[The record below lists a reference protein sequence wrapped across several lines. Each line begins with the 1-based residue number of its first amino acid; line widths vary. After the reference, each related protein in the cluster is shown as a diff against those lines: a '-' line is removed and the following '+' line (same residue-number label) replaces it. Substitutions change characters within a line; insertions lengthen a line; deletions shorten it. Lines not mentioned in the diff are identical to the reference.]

1 MIMKTLWEKGMET
14 PEEVTRFTVGN
25 DAQWDMRLAP
35 YDITGSI
42 AHVQMLGKTGL
53 LTQPETETL
62 LSALEALRKKI
73 LDREVEIGGGA
84 EDIHSLVEM
93 LLSRELGDLGKK
105 IHAGR
110 SRNDQVMTD
119 IHLYL
124 KDVCRQIAREVRAL
138 FDLLQEKGRQFQDVL
153 MPGYTH
159 ERPAMPSSF
168 GLWMGAYAET
178 LVDDIHQLTAA
189 WMHCDQNPLGSS
201 AGYGNSFPLDRE
213 QTTRLM
219 GFGTLKYNSIAAQMS
234 RGRTERSLA
243 FAMASLAGTLNKL
256 ATDCCLYSGPDF
268 GFFDFPE
275 SLTTG
280 SSIMPHKKNPDVWE
294 LVRARCNI
302 IEGVPGQITLVCTN
316 LTHGYHRD
324 YQLLKDLLFPAID
337 SLFECLKVSVLMIS
351 QMQVNQ
357 NIFADE
363 RYDLLF
369 TVESVNRLVLE
380 GIPFRDAYR
389 LVAASLRDGSYRAE
403 KEICHTHTGSIG
415 NPAFMQVAQKM
426 EQALSPILST
436 DVQK

>member
-1 MIMKTLWEKGMET
+1 MIMKTLWEKGIET
-14 PEEVTRFTVGN
+14 PAEVTRFTVGN

-35 YDITGSI
+35 YDITGSM

-53 LTQPETETL
+53 LTEQETQEL
-62 LSALEALRKKI
+62 LAALEALRKKI
-73 LDREVEIGGGA
+73 LDGELEIGSGA
-84 EDIHSLVEM
+84 EDIHSFVELV
-93 LLSRELGDLGKK
+93 LSQELGDLGKK

-124 KDVCRQIAREVRAL
+124 KDVCRDIAKEVRIL
-138 FDLLQEKGRQFQDVL
+138 FDLLQEKGRLLKDVL
-153 MPGYTH
+153 IPGYTH

-168 GLWMGAYAET
+168 GLWMGSYAES
-178 LVDDIHQLTAA
+178 LVDDIYQLTAA
-189 WMHCDQNPLGSS
+189 FRLCNQNPLGSA

-213 QTTRLM
+213 ETTRLM
-219 GFGTLKYNSIAAQMS
+219 GFETLKYNSIAAQMS

-243 FAMASLAGTLNKL
+243 FAMASVAGTLNKL
-256 ATDCCLYSGPDF
+256 AADCCLFSGPDF
-268 GFFDFPE
+268 GFIDFPE

-337 SLFECLKVSVLMIS
+337 SLFDCLKVSVQMIS
-351 QMQVNQ
+351 QMQVNK

-363 RYDLLF
+363 RYDLIF

-380 GIPFRDAYR
+380 GIPFRDAYQ
-389 LVAASLRDGSYRAE
+389 LVASSLRDGSYIAK

-415 NPAFMQVAQKM
+415 NPAFDKVEEKM
-426 EQALSPILST
+426 ERALSSFFIPLF
-436 DVQK
+436 K

>member
-1 MIMKTLWEKGMET
+1 MIMKTLWEKGIET
-14 PEEVTRFTVGN
+14 PAEVTRFTVGN

-35 YDITGSI
+35 YDITGSM

-53 LTQPETETL
+53 LTQQETDAL
-62 LSALEALRKKI
+62 LAALEALQKKI
-73 LDREVEIGGGA
+73 LEGKLEIGEGA
-84 EDIHSLVEM
+84 EDIHSLIEL
-93 LLSRELGDLGKK
+93 LLSRELGDLGKR

-124 KDVCRQIAREVRAL
+124 KDVCRDIAREVRSL
-138 FDLLQEKGRQFQDVL
+138 FDLLQEKGRLYKEVL

-189 WMHCDQNPLGSS
+189 WMHCDQNPLGSA

-213 QTTRLM
+213 ETTRLM

-243 FAMASLAGTLNKL
+243 FAMASLAGTINKL
-256 ATDCCLYSGPDF
+256 AADCCLFSGPDF

-294 LVRARCNI
+294 LIRARCNLI
-302 IEGVPGQITLVCTN
+302 QGVPVQITLVCTN

-324 YQLLKDLLFPAID
+324 FQVLKDLLFPAID
-337 SLFECLKVSVLMIS
+337 SLFECLHMTGLLIAQMKVNGMIFES
-351 QMQVNQ
+351 T
-357 NIFADE
+357 
-363 RYDLLF
+363 RYDQIF
-369 TVESVNRLVLE
+369 TVEEVNRLVLQ

-389 LVAASLRDGSYRAE
+389 MVASSLRKGSYHAN
-403 KEICHTHTGSIG
+403 KEISHIHTGSIG
-415 NPAFMQVAQKM
+415 NPAFDQVEEKM
-426 EQALSPILST
+426 ERALSSFFIPLL
-436 DVQK
+436 K

>member
-1 MIMKTLWEKGMET
+1 MIMKTLWEKGIET
-14 PEEVTRFTVGN
+14 PAEVTRFTVGN

-35 YDITGSI
+35 YDITGSM

-53 LTQPETETL
+53 LTQQETDAL
-62 LSALEALRKKI
+62 LAALEALQKKI
-73 LDREVEIGGGA
+73 LEGKLEIGEGA
-84 EDIHSLVEM
+84 EDIHSLIEL
-93 LLSRELGDLGKK
+93 LLSRELGDLGKR

-124 KDVCRQIAREVRAL
+124 KDVCRDIAREVRSL
-138 FDLLQEKGRQFQDVL
+138 FDLLQEKGRRFKDVL

-168 GLWMGAYAET
+168 GLWMGSYAEI
-178 LVDDIHQLTAA
+178 LIDDIYQLTAA
-189 WMHCDQNPLGSS
+189 FLHCDQNPLGSA

-213 QTTRLM
+213 ETTHLM
-219 GFGTLKYNSIAAQMS
+219 GFETLKYNSIAAQMS

-256 ATDCCLYSGPDF
+256 AADCCLFSGPDF

-294 LVRARCNI
+294 LIRARCNVI
-302 IEGVPGQITLVCTN
+302 QGVPVQITLVCTN

-324 YQLLKDLLFPAID
+324 FQVLKDLLFPAID
-337 SLFECLKVSVLMIS
+337 SLFECLHMTGLLIAQMKVNGMIFES
-351 QMQVNQ
+351 T
-357 NIFADE
+357 
-363 RYDLLF
+363 RYDQIF
-369 TVESVNRLVLE
+369 TVEEVNRLVLQ

-389 LVAASLRDGSYRAE
+389 MVASSLRKGSYHAN
-403 KEICHTHTGSIG
+403 KEISHIHTGSIG
-415 NPAFMQVAQKM
+415 NPAFDQVEEKM
-426 EQALSPILST
+426 ERALSSFFIPLL
-436 DVQK
+436 K

>member
-1 MIMKTLWEKGMET
+1 MIMKTLWEKGIET
-14 PEEVTRFTVGN
+14 PAEVTRFTVGN
-25 DAQWDMRLAP
+25 DTQWDMRLAP
-35 YDITGSI
+35 YDITGSM

-53 LTQPETETL
+53 LKQQETDAL
-62 LSALEALRKKI
+62 LAALEALQKKI
-73 LDREVEIGGGA
+73 LDGELEIGEGA
-84 EDIHSLVEM
+84 EDIHSLIEL
-93 LLSRELGDLGKK
+93 LLSRELGDLGKR

-124 KDVCRQIAREVRAL
+124 KDVCRDIAREVRSL
-138 FDLLQEKGRQFQDVL
+138 FDLLQEKGRLYKEVL

-189 WMHCDQNPLGSS
+189 WMHCDQNPLGSA

-213 QTTRLM
+213 ETTRLM

-243 FAMASLAGTLNKL
+243 FAMASLAGTINKL
-256 ATDCCLYSGPDF
+256 AADCCLFSGPDF

-294 LVRARCNI
+294 LIRARCNLI
-302 IEGVPGQITLVCTN
+302 QGVPVQITLVCTN

-324 YQLLKDLLFPAID
+324 FQVLKDLLFPAID
-337 SLFECLKVSVLMIS
+337 SLFECLHMTGLLIAQMKVNGMIFES
-351 QMQVNQ
+351 T
-357 NIFADE
+357 
-363 RYDLLF
+363 RYDQIF
-369 TVESVNRLVLE
+369 TVEEVNRLVLQ

-389 LVAASLRDGSYRAE
+389 MVASSLRKGSYHAN
-403 KEICHTHTGSIG
+403 KEISHIHTGSIG
-415 NPAFMQVAQKM
+415 NPAFDQVEEKM
-426 EQALSPILST
+426 ERALSSFFIPLL
-436 DVQK
+436 K

>member
-1 MIMKTLWEKGMET
+1 MIMKTLWEKGIET
-14 PEEVTRFTVGN
+14 PAEVTRFTVGN

-35 YDITGSI
+35 YDITGSM

-53 LTQPETETL
+53 LTEQETQEL
-62 LSALEALRKKI
+62 LAALEALRKKI
-73 LDREVEIGGGA
+73 LDGELEIGSGA
-84 EDIHSLVEM
+84 EDIHSFVELV
-93 LLSRELGDLGKK
+93 LSQELGDLGKK

-124 KDVCRQIAREVRAL
+124 KDVCRDIAKEVRIL
-138 FDLLQEKGRQFQDVL
+138 FDLLQEKGRLLKDVL
-153 MPGYTH
+153 IPGYTH

-168 GLWMGAYAET
+168 GLWLGSYAES
-178 LVDDIHQLTAA
+178 LVDDIYQLTAA
-189 WMHCDQNPLGSS
+189 FRLCDQNPLGSA

-213 QTTRLM
+213 ETTRLM
-219 GFGTLKYNSIAAQMS
+219 GFETLKYNSIAAQMS

-243 FAMASLAGTLNKL
+243 FAMASVAGTLNKL
-256 ATDCCLYSGPDF
+256 AADCCLFSGPDF
-268 GFFDFPE
+268 GFIDFPE

-337 SLFECLKVSVLMIS
+337 SLFDCLKVSVLMIS
-351 QMQVNQ
+351 QMQVNK

-363 RYDLLF
+363 RYDLIF

-380 GIPFRDAYR
+380 GIPFRDAYQ
-389 LVAASLRDGSYRAE
+389 LVASSLREGSYLAN
-403 KEICHTHTGSIG
+403 KEISHIHTGSIG
-415 NPAFMQVAQKM
+415 NPAFDKVEEKM
-426 EQALSPILST
+426 ERALSSFFIPLF
-436 DVQK
+436 K

>member
-1 MIMKTLWEKGMET
+1 MIMKTLWEKGIET
-14 PEEVTRFTVGN
+14 PAEVTRFTVGN

-35 YDITGSI
+35 YDITGSM

-53 LTQPETETL
+53 LTQQETDAL
-62 LSALEALRKKI
+62 LAALEALQKKI
-73 LDREVEIGGGA
+73 LEGKLEIGEGA
-84 EDIHSLVEM
+84 EDIHSLIEL
-93 LLSRELGDLGKK
+93 LLSRELGDLGKR

-124 KDVCRQIAREVRAL
+124 KDVCRDIAREVRSL
-138 FDLLQEKGRQFQDVL
+138 FDLLQEKGRLFKDVL

-159 ERPAMPSSF
+159 ERPAMPSSI
-168 GLWMGAYAET
+168 GLWMGSYAEI
-178 LVDDIHQLTAA
+178 LIDDIYQLTAA
-189 WMHCDQNPLGSS
+189 FLHCDQNPLGSA

-213 QTTRLM
+213 ETTHLM

-256 ATDCCLYSGPDF
+256 AADCCLFSGPDF

-294 LVRARCNI
+294 LIRARCNVI
-302 IEGVPGQITLVCTN
+302 QGVPVQITLVCTN

-324 YQLLKDLLFPAID
+324 FQVLKDLLFPAID
-337 SLFECLKVSVLMIS
+337 SLFECLHMTGLLIAQMKVNGMIFES
-351 QMQVNQ
+351 T
-357 NIFADE
+357 
-363 RYDLLF
+363 RYDQIF
-369 TVESVNRLVLE
+369 TVEEVNRLVLQ

-389 LVAASLRDGSYRAE
+389 MVASSLRKGSYHAN
-403 KEICHTHTGSIG
+403 KEISHIHTGSIG
-415 NPAFMQVAQKM
+415 NPAFDQVEEKM
-426 EQALSPILST
+426 ERALSSFFIPLL
-436 DVQK
+436 K

>member
-1 MIMKTLWEKGMET
+1 MIMKTLWEKGIET
-14 PEEVTRFTVGN
+14 PEAVTRFTVGN
-25 DAQWDMRLAP
+25 DAQWDTRLAP

-42 AHVQMLGKTGL
+42 AHVQMLGKIGL
-53 LTQPETETL
+53 LTKQETDTL
-62 LSALEALRKKI
+62 TIALDALRQKI
-73 LDREVEIGGGA
+73 LDRELEIGEGA
-84 EDIHSLVEM
+84 EDIHSLVEL

-124 KDVCRQIAREVRAL
+124 KDVCRQIAREVRSL
-138 FDLLQEKGRQFQDVL
+138 FDLLQEKGRQYKDVL

-168 GLWMGAYAET
+168 GLWIGSYAEI

-189 WMHCDQNPLGSS
+189 FLQCDQNPLGSA

-213 QTTRLM
+213 ETTRLM

-243 FAMASLAGTLNKL
+243 YAMASLAGTLNKL
-256 ATDCCLYSGPDF
+256 AADCCLFSGPDF
-268 GFFDFPE
+268 GFIDFPE

-294 LVRARCNI
+294 LIRARCNVI
-302 IEGVPGQITLVCTN
+302 QGVPGQITLVCTN
-316 LTHGYHRD
+316 LSHGYHRD
-324 YQLLKDLLFPAID
+324 FQVLKDLLFPAID
-337 SLFECLKVSVLMIS
+337 SMIECLHMTGLLIEQIKMNGSLFEDS
-351 QMQVNQ
+351 
-357 NIFADE
+357 
-363 RYDLLF
+363 RYDQLF
-369 TVESVNRLVLE
+369 TVEKVNRLVLE

-389 LVAASLRDGSYRAE
+389 KVASSLQDGSYRAD

-415 NPAFMQVAQKM
+415 NPEFDQVSQKM
-426 EQALSPILST
+426 ERALFTILSE
-436 DVQK
+436 VVRE